1 MYQSVEVKPYVKIS
15 IPAYLYVVDNL

>member
-1 MYQSVEVKPYVKIS
+1 SVEVKPYVKIS